1 LHTVKLL
8 KKSLYTLENVA
19 NISINKLRS
28 DLNIFKQFI
37 LQQNLEINMFTNDLQ
52 SKYDIQTSHIQQLI
66 QVSLI
71 LNYHTKECMYS

>member
-1 LHTVKLL
+1 L
-8 KKSLYTLENVA
+8 KKSLYSLENVA

-52 SKYDIQTSHIQQLI
+52 SKYDMQTSHIQQLI
-66 QVSLI
+66 QVSFI
-71 LNYHTKECMYS
+71 LN

>member
-1 LHTVKLL
+1 M

-52 SKYDIQTSHIQQLI
+52 SKFNIQTSHIQQLI
-66 QVSLI
+66 QVSFYFKL
-71 LNYHTKECMYS
+71 KC